1 MGEVALQVEGVSKFY
16 QLNYKSTSLTQ
27 TLRQLLRTGNAQK
40 NQDFWA
46 LDNVS
51 FELKKGDVLGVIGKN
66 GAGKSTLLKIL
77 AQITPPTRG
86 QVTIEGNVNALL
98 EVGTGFHPDLTGR
111 ENIFLNGG
119 ILGMKRSEIR
129 QKFEQIVD
137 FAEIEQFIDI
147 PVKRYSSG
155 MYMRLAFSIAIH
167 LRFDILL
174 LDEILAV
181 GDTTF
186 QKKCID
192 YIQKSIKSGKSVVV
206 CSHNQFHLTN
216 LCTRGLVLN
225 NGKKVFEGSTKES
238 LKYYAQINNQQK
250 TATSTTHYTMLSDHP
265 HKTHDSSQGMQ
276 AITLLC
282 DGKPSSHMYAGCCF
296 CFQIDFVYKEVF
308 NYLVFGFVIKNSLG
322 KELLGVN
329 NLQLGN
335 ELKPS
340 KKGQGTINVE
350 IPQLLLYKED
360 TYTLDL
366 FFGDNQSVFDVIP
379 DATTFHLS
387 ESDIYQSGILPQNSI
402 NQYFQPD
409 LKIEC
414 IE

>member
-1 MGEVALQVEGVSKFY
+1 MGEVALQVEGVSKLY
-16 QLNYKSTSLTQ
+16 QLNHKSTSL
-27 TLRQLLRTGNAQK
+27 RQLLSMGNTQK

-77 AQITPPTRG
+77 AQITPPTKG
-86 QVTIEGNVNALL
+86 QVIIEGNINALL

-129 QKFEQIVD
+129 QKFQQIID

-181 GDTTF
+181 GDTVF

-250 TATSTTHYTMLSDHP
+250 PVASAAHYTTLSDHP
-265 HKTHDSSQGMQ
+265 HKTYDSSQGMQ
-276 AITLLC
+276 AITLRC
-282 DGKPSSHMYAGCCF
+282 DGKPSSHMYAGCGF
-296 CFQIDFVYKEVF
+296 CFQIDFAYKEAF

-329 NLQLGN
+329 NLQLGSD
-335 ELKPS
+335 LKPT
-340 KKGQGTINVE
+340 KKHQGTINVE

-379 DATTFHLS
+379 DAATFYLS